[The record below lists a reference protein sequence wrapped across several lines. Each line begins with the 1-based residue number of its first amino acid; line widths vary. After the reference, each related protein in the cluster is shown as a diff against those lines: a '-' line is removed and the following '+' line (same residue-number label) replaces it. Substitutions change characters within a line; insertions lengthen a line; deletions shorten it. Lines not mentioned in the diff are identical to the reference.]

1 MSAATIEQNNQTC
14 SEHAKAF
21 YDSTLESFNI
31 TVDTM
36 LTRQLI
42 NSATNLTSIEEALKY
57 EKSFKTEKKYANIK
71 ILIIFF

>member
-21 YDSTLESFNI
+21 YDSTLESFTI

-42 NSATNLTSIEEALKY
+42 NSTTNLTSIEEALKNVI
-57 EKSFKTEKKYANIK
+57 EEFFKTEKKISKY
-71 ILIIFF
+71 